1 MQQFPSSPQ
10 EPSSS
15 VAQPGLS
22 LPTPSMQNQMH
33 ELAKTLPPP
42 RKQNTACDA
51 CRSRKVKCN
60 RLPGQDKA
68 SKRSL
73 PYARLNA
80 SDPRASIVSAL
91 LVQELPLHQATS
103 EKKRSTTISRRP
115 RNLSSARCVASAWTI
130 HPAITI
136 IYLVTH
142 APPAHH
148 PPELQRCNASP
159 TAENGILPST
169 AQLPAT
175 SHTIPLLVKYG
186 FYPPITLKTPT
197 REVLSYVFAPPEN
210 ASPQALYAPW
220 GELASQLE
228 NDTFRA
234 EFALD
239 LVEVFFQIVHT
250 RIPLL
255 NPQNFPLVAT
265 VLAWGTKFSEHPLLV
280 ADRRRPGGQSLLAK
294 TLIDRARNLAEALK
308 VHRIPSPDHVVIG
321 LLLEP
326 LQSQNPDDPDR
337 FHCFWIGAAS
347 RHLLDLQVNHK
358 AVLTTISDPDAR
370 GTMIFAFWMACISDA
385 YGSVY
390 YRHKPVL
397 DDDDYDIDFY
407 TVDPINSDVVD
418 SHTPMP
424 DPREQLELF
433 PQFLGYYRA
442 AHALARVARQMS
454 RNLWRPVT
462 DSDGVSFDVLYML
475 TTALS
480 AWRDEYL
487 TVVGVPS
494 NFEGEWD
501 FVSAVSSCASDAT
514 YHVMWVVLFN
524 ALDDFGIKEI
534 NEVTRMNQ
542 PLNMVQNYTQIDL
555 VKRKVADEAL
565 HGALRI
571 AGLAGVLTSNG
582 YLRLDPAV
590 MLVSCIQSGNLLARL
605 GRPEVSNC
613 IAGLEQYS
621 YSYEEAGEQAAE
633 MRRTYNQVRAG
644 ELELQHMASVA
655 PRLPYEPS
663 EHAMLVDEHPQQT
676 QTQGSH
682 MGNGVGI
689 QSPEPFGSPDT
700 SFGMYTR

>member
-1 MQQFPSSPQ
+1 MQHHDQ
-10 EPSSS
+10 PSSS
-15 VAQPGLS
+15 VAQPGLA

-60 RLPGQDKA
+60 RLPGQEKA
-68 SKRSL
+68 SIL
-73 PYARLNA
+73 PSPPTQSSILT
-80 SDPRASIVSAL
+80 SDPAPKAL
-91 LVQELPLHQATS
+91 PLQKLPLHQATS
-103 EKKRSTTISRRP
+103 EKKKSTTLSRRP
-115 RNLSSARCVASAWTI
+115 RNLSSTS
-130 HPAITI
+130 
-136 IYLVTH
+136 
-142 APPAHH
+142 
-148 PPELQRCNASP
+148 ASP
-159 TAENGILPST
+159 TTENGSSLSP
-169 AQLPAT
+169 APQLPLAPNSI
-175 SHTIPLLVKYG
+175 SHPSIPLLVQYG
-186 FYPPITLKTPT
+186 FYPHITLKTAT
-197 REVLSYVFAPPEN
+197 REVLSYVFAPPDN
-210 ASPQALYAPW
+210 ASPQTPYAPW

-228 NDTFRA
+228 SDAFKA

-255 NPQNFPLVAT
+255 NPEQFRAQLHLLPSSPHSPHSPHDTSANPNSNVLHPALVAT

-294 TLIDRARNLAEALK
+294 TLIDRARDLAEALK
-308 VHRIPSPDHVVIG
+308 VHRVPSPDHVVIG

-326 LQSQNPDDPDR
+326 LQSQNPDDPNR
-337 FHCFWIGAAS
+337 FHCFWVSAAT

-407 TVDPINSDVVD
+407 TVDPVNPEAAGAGADGGQQHPPVP
-418 SHTPMP
+418 TP
-424 DPREQLELF
+424 DPREQLE
-433 PQFLGYYRA
+433 GYYRA

-542 PLNMVQNYTQIDL
+542 PLSIVQNYQQIDL

-633 MRRTYNQVRAG
+633 MRRMYSQVRAG

-655 PRLPYEPS
+655 PRLPYEPA
-663 EHAMLVDEHPQQT
+663 EHAMLVDEQQQQQPTANGKRRDASPFAPQ
-676 QTQGSH
+676 
-682 MGNGVGI
+682 
-689 QSPEPFGSPDT
+689 P
-700 SFGMYTR
+700 